1 MPDPAD
7 DKTPAEPEK
16 NALVPP
22 HDDEPMGDEEKIMTG
37 RHDVNYPAHLT
48 QDVPG
53 G

>member
-7 DKTPAEPEK
+7 NKSPVLPAKAAP
-16 NALVPP
+16 VPP
-22 HDDEPMGDEEKIMTG
+22 PDDDPVGDEEKIMTG

-48 QDVPG
+48 RDVPG